1 MRKRVLLL
9 TTAGFVAAAVLT
21 TGGCP
26 GFGGVPGGGGGGG
39 GGGTNQGGAQA
50 GSPNLAP
57 SAVIT
62 SDVTVGVAPLTVNFD
77 SRSSTDDGRIV
88 ERAWDFGDGTTS
100 SEIAPSHIYE
110 AAGEYTVQL
119 TIVDDGSPPRSDIDE
134 EIISVTEAPV
144 ARFTVNQQTADAAP
158 ATFSF
163 DASESF
169 DPDGTLTAYRW
180 DFGDGSTGTGPI
192 IEHTYVRPGTYRVVF
207 RAVDDLG
214 VTGRAQTTLSVGIA
228 KPQVI
233 VRQPPSTLSRLA
245 VPNDSQ
251 IFVQADVVIEPGVPF
266 FTTAGLDRD
275 RNACDPI
282 SFVYDAT
289 SGAEQLALPGHTRP
303 ITDAAFAP
311 DGGAIISGSDDGSVR
326 LFDANDGRPIA
337 SYTAVTNVLAGDFS
351 HDSRLIAFGLSNGD
365 AVVRTVEGG
374 AAAIVW
380 DLPAA
385 HPGGVLAVAMAR
397 ANDGEYLLATGG
409 SDNRVKVW
417 KSPGATAA
425 DPWTLVA
432 TFNNH
437 SGPVR
442 DIDFSAANVNFL
454 ATASDDTTSRVWNWS
469 SNIEFQ
475 VFLDHGAAVRAVAF
489 SPAGD
494 TVVSGGADNLART
507 WSVATGVTLLEL
519 GNHSRRISA
528 VAYSPNTDSP
538 RIATGGADGFL
549 NIWDADTGELLLMV
563 NPCPAGGDL
572 SRTAIAGLDFDPTG
586 ERLVAAV
593 AADSSIQLDL
603 GTPAGADLP
612 LNLPQPLI
620 VDTVPN
626 GIYNLWVEIASPASD
641 TVRTYAGPDIQITDP
656 LPTSVAGAP
665 PIVSLSGDEIGIV
678 VAPPDRFTVRRQI
691 VDLGP
696 LEAGDR
702 IDLNFMATP
711 GYVEYFSE
719 PSVETFSNI
728 GSESDGFWSVQ
739 LLDGAE
745 SLISWFQSGVTN
757 FGPSAIIALDQDSNH
772 HYLITDTHTSML
784 VRIQRGVGQ
793 FPTPQTVY
801 LDFAGSA
808 GRFLKFGG
816 SDPLQVPEFNAT
828 LFGPGG
834 YTDADTAV
842 IQNVIKTRLEAML
855 APFDVTVVSSADT
868 GNVPPNPPFHRIYFG
883 GSFPTEDASRTE
895 CGFDEYELGAV
906 DLINPRGDI
915 DSGRGIVGIRGVNEI
930 VNPGVPDQCQPAF
943 FVPVNDMG
951 LALANATAHQI
962 GRLMGLRRTQNTGND
977 VMDLSLL
984 NDQTT
989 LASGTP
995 SFVPAPALSDL
1006 ADDEFFISP
1015 GIGEQ
1020 DNARL
1025 LEATAGTP

>member
-26 GFGGVPGGGGGGG
+26 GFGGAPAGGGGG

-77 SRSSTDDGRIV
+77 SSSSTDDGRIV
-88 ERAWDFGDGTTS
+88 DREWDFGDGNTS
-100 SEIAPSHIYE
+100 SEIAPSHVFE
-110 AAGEYTVQL
+110 VAGEYTVTL
-119 TIVDDGSPPRSDIDE
+119 TVTDDGSPPRSDTDE
-134 EIISVTEAPV
+134 VVVSVTEAPV

-180 DFGDGSTGTGPI
+180 DFGDGSTGTGPT

-207 RAVDDLG
+207 RAIDDLG
-214 VTGRAQTTLSVGIA
+214 VAGTAQTTLSVGIA
-228 KPQVI
+228 TPQVI
-233 VRQPPSTLSRLA
+233 VRQPPSSISRLA

-251 IFVQADVVIEPGVPF
+251 IFVQADIVIEPGVPF

-282 SFVYDAT
+282 SFVYSAT
-289 SGAEQLALPGHTRP
+289 TGAEQLALPGHTRP
-303 ITDAAFAP
+303 VTDAAFAP

-326 LFDANDGRPIA
+326 LFDANDGRSIA
-337 SYTAVTNVLAGDFS
+337 SYTAATNVLAADFS
-351 HDSRLIAFGLSNGD
+351 HDSRLIAFGLSDGD
-365 AVVRTVEGG
+365 VVVRTVEGG
-374 AAAIVW
+374 AVAIVW
-380 DLPAA
+380 DLAAA
-385 HPGGVLAVAMAR
+385 HPGGVLAVAMAE
-397 ANDGEYLLATGG
+397 ADDGEYLLATGG
-409 SDNRVKVW
+409 NDNLVKVW
-417 KSPGATAA
+417 KSAGATAA

-442 DIDFSAANVNFL
+442 DVDFSPANVTFL
-454 ATASDDTTSRVWNWS
+454 ATASDDTTARVWNWS

-475 VFLDHGAAVRAVAF
+475 VFLDHGAAVRGVAF

-494 TVVSGGADNLART
+494 TVVSGGADNLARI
-507 WSVATGVTLLEL
+507 WSIATGVTLLEL
-519 GNHSRRISA
+519 DNHSRRVSA
-528 VAYSPNTDSP
+528 VAYSPDTDNP

-549 NIWDADTGELLLMV
+549 NIWDAETGELLLTV

-586 ERLVAAV
+586 ERLVAAI
-593 AADSSIQLDL
+593 AADGSIQLDL

-612 LNLPQPLI
+612 LNLPQPLL
-620 VDTVPN
+620 VDAVPN
-626 GIYNLWVEIASPASD
+626 GIYNLWVEIDSPESD
-641 TVRTYAGPDIQITDP
+641 PVRTYADPDIQIIDA
-656 LPTSVAGAP
+656 LPSSVLGGP
-665 PIVSLSGDEIGIV
+665 PIVSLSDDEIGIV

-696 LEAGDR
+696 LAAGDR
-702 IDLNFMATP
+702 IDLSFMATP
-711 GYVEYFSE
+711 GYEAYFSE
-719 PSVETFSNI
+719 PPVETFSNI

-739 LLDGAE
+739 VLDDAE

-757 FGPSAIIALDQDSNH
+757 FGPATVIALDQDSDH
-772 HYLITDTHTSML
+772 HYLITDTHTSMR
-784 VRIQRGVGQ
+784 VRVERGVGV

-808 GRFLKFGG
+808 GRFFKFGG
-816 SDPLQVPEFNAT
+816 SDPIQVPEFSAT
-828 LFGPGG
+828 LFGAGG

-842 IQNVIKTRLEAML
+842 MQNVIKTRLEAML

-868 GNVPPNPPFHRIYFG
+868 GNVPPSPPFHRLYFG
-883 GSFPTEDASRTE
+883 GSFPTEDATRTE
-895 CGFDEYELGAV
+895 CGFDEYALGAV
-906 DLINPRGDI
+906 DLVNPRGDI

-930 VNPGVPDQCQPAF
+930 VNPGVPDECQPAVF
-943 FVPVNDMG
+943 MPVNDMG
-951 LALANATAHQI
+951 LALANAAAHQI
-962 GRLMGLRRTQNTGND
+962 GRLMGLRRTENTAND
-977 VMDLSLL
+977 VMDLGLL
-984 NDQTT
+984 NDPTT

-1020 DNARL
+1020 DNERL
-1025 LEATAGTP
+1025 LEVTAGTP